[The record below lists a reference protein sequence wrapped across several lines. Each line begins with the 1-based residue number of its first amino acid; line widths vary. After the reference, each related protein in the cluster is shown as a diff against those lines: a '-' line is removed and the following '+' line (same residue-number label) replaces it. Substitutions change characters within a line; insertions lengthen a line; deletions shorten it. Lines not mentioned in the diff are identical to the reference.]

1 MMYHNKKEKL
11 LFKEKVESLIR
22 ERGGIG
28 EIVWRDN
35 RASTYRGVYE
45 YLMKHPERTL
55 ENLGVEE

>member
-1 MMYHNKKEKL
+1 MYYNKKEKL

-35 RASTYRGVYE
+35 RASTYRSVYE
-45 YLMKHPERTL
+45 YLKKYPEKTL
-55 ENLGVEE
+55 EDFGVEE